1 MARNKHPNVAK
12 SEKYARDV
20 VSGKIL
26 ACKWIKLACERHLED
41 KKKSRSKDYP
51 YKFDLDRAERVAKFI
66 QLLPHTKGKWAK
78 ERLKIT
84 LEPWQIFSVCIP
96 FGWIYKKSKL
106 RRYRRLLVFVPRKNG
121 KSVIA
126 SGIGLYMFV
135 ADNEFGAEVYS
146 GATTEKQ
153 AWEVFR
159 PAKQMV
165 DRTPALKQRWGIESN
180 ASNLN
185 VIADGSR
192 FEPVIGNPGD
202 GSSPSC
208 ALVDEYHEHKDSSL
222 YDTMETGM
230 GARDQPMMVV
240 ITTAGSNIGG
250 PCYMLVRDAQKML
263 EGVLDMPDMWAM
275 IYTKD
280 EEDEWSSE
288 TALRKANPNYD
299 VSVNGD
305 YLKARCRDAIQSARK
320 QNTFRTKHVNEFV
333 GAKSAWMNM
342 SKWNEAPKRKSLK
355 ELKDRPCYIG
365 LDLATKIDIVAKIM
379 VFPPTLDD
387 PNYHV
392 HGKYYIPEARLMEEG
407 EVNSERYNEFDKLGL
422 LTVTDGEVIDF
433 SAIEDELAD
442 DMQEHNV
449 QEIAFD
455 PWQATQL
462 AQNMEDAGATMVEIR
477 HTVQNMSEP
486 MKELEALVLSKRWA
500 HGNCPVMTWMM
511 SNVVAT
517 LDRKD
522 NIYPN
527 KERAENKIDG
537 PVASIMALARA
548 SVHDHD
554 GGNLDDFL
562 NDPIIA

>member
-1 MARNKHPNVAK
+1 MSRRKYPNVAK
-12 SEKYARDV
+12 AEKYARDV

-51 YKFDLDRAERVAKFI
+51 YKFDPERAERVAKFI

-78 ERLKIT
+78 ERLNIT

-342 SKWNEAPKRKSLK
+342 SKWNEAPARQSLE
-355 ELKDRPCYIG
+355 ELKGRPCYIG

-433 SAIEDELAD
+433 SAIEDDLAD

-449 QEIAFD
+449 QEIGFD

-517 LDRKD
+517 LDKKD

-527 KERAENKIDG
+527 KERTENKIDG